1 MDVGERQKLILSLII
16 EQYIKTGEPVG
27 SKAIAQML
35 PFTISS
41 ATIRNEMS
49 SLTEMG
55 LLEQRHT
62 SGGRIPSEGAY
73 RYYINNLMI
82 AGEMPQFQKDR
93 VNTEL
98 SVNAGD
104 HQRLLTDCARLLAKM
119 TNCASFYTNVADPYD
134 SVQGVELIPAG
145 RSKAMLVMLTSGGI
159 IKSSVCKI
167 DGVIDEKFKATFYSI
182 VRKKIVGV
190 QLSEMTASMV
200 QSLAVSLGDM
210 VFKMAPVLVSLASL
224 CDEATKNEIF
234 IAGETNLLAHSEL
247 GDGALGVLAFLA
259 SKEQFMDAVNE
270 QMNIP
275 EQKAVFIGGENTR
288 YELANSTMV
297 LSKYY
302 NSQRLGGVIGIL
314 GSTRLD
320 YSNLI
325 PEFDYITSLV
335 DQLLSERGATNEQ

>member
-1 MDVGERQKLILSLII
+1 MNVGERQKLILSLII

-27 SKAIAQML
+27 SKAVSQML
-35 PFTISS
+35 PFTVSS

-49 SLTEMG
+49 SLTELG

-62 SGGRIPSEGAY
+62 SGGRIPSKSAY

-93 VNTEL
+93 VNTAL

-104 HQRLLTDCARLLAKM
+104 HQRLLTDCVRLLAKV
-119 TNCASFYTNVADPYD
+119 TNCVSFCTNVADLND
-134 SVQGVELIPAG
+134 LVQGVELIPAG

-167 DGVIDEKFKATFYSI
+167 DGAIDEKFKTAFYSI
-182 VRKKIVGV
+182 VKEKLVGTPLIEV
-190 QLSEMTASMV
+190 TIPMV

-210 VFKMAPVLVSLASL
+210 VFKMVPVLVSFASL
-224 CDEATKNEIF
+224 CSEATKNDIF
-234 IAGETNLLAHSEL
+234 IAGETNLLAHQEL

-259 SKEQFMDAVNE
+259 SKEVFMEAVNR

-275 EQKAVFIGGENTR
+275 EQKAVFIGDENAR
-288 YELANSTMV
+288 YELADATMV

-302 NSQRLGGVIGIL
+302 NSQRFGGVIGIL

-335 DQLLSERGATNEQ
+335 DQLLSERGATHEQ